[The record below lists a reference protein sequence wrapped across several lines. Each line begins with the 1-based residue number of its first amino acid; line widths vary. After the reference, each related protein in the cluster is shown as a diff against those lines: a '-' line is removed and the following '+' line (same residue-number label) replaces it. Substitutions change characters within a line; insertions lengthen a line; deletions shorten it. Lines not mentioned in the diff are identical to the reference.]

1 MIGVEFKNIQPG
13 KPSQN
18 ALIEKFNK
26 TYRSNVLDAYLFESI
41 DEVREISQKWVQDF
55 NHYRPHDSLGG
66 ISPVAFKNKKSVVGR
81 SGA

>member
-1 MIGVEFKNIQPG
+1 MSTRRTLRIIFRNQTCSSSGG
-13 KPSQN
+13 
-18 ALIEKFNK
+18 
-26 TYRSNVLDAYLFESI
+26 YFESI
-41 DEVREISQKWVQDF
+41 DEVREISQKWVQDY